1 MLFKSLWNPEAR
13 IFMLQERTKFF
24 LTGKIALTVMD
35 PILINKDVFELSY
48 NDLNSWSKTAITFAN
63 KSKTRE

>member
-1 MLFKSLWNPEAR
+1 
-13 IFMLQERTKFF
+13 
-24 LTGKIALTVMD
+24 MD

-48 NDLNSWSKTAITFAN
+48 NDLNSWSKTAITFAS